1 MNEPRFEKDGLLV
14 EGQSTNLC
22 SQSENIVSGWARN
35 GTCSREKL
43 DGIFTRIIAEGGTMG
58 AYLSGLTLEVGKTY
72 TISFWAYA
80 ETLSAV
86 RIGLEKEIDGRVE
99 VLTSVPTRYSKTF
112 IATQTNG
119 AFIAYSAQ
127 GSSGAFVVGGFQLE
141 ALPFASSYIP
151 TAGAGVTRARDVV
164 TIPWA
169 LNVRPSNVSL
179 ALNYDLLGIIPA
191 AHQRL
196 IEYGGNTAPRY
207 LFQVTMSGTFES
219 NAAAAAL
226 SVSSPSIAYGSVA
239 AASTTPTRHALKL
252 TGKSLVSYTPTGPV
266 NATTD
271 VCIGAGVGG
280 AAPIYGHI
288 RNLRI
293 WHRALTDD
301 QLKAVA

>member
-1 MNEPRFEKDGLLV
+1 M
-14 EGQSTNLC
+14 
-22 SQSENIVSGWARN
+22 
-35 GTCSREKL
+35 
-43 DGIFTRIIAEGGTMG
+43 
-58 AYLSGLTLEVGKTY
+58 
-72 TISFWAYA
+72 
-80 ETLSAV
+80 
-86 RIGLEKEIDGRVE
+86 
-99 VLTSVPTRYSKTF
+99 
-112 IATQTNG
+112 
-119 AFIAYSAQ
+119 
-127 GSSGAFVVGGFQLE
+127 
-141 ALPFASSYIP
+141 
-151 TAGAGVTRARDVV
+151 TRARDVV

-179 ALNYDLLGIIPA
+179 ALNYDLLGITPA

-226 SVSSPSIAYGSVA
+226 SVSSPSIDYGSVA

-252 TGKSLVSYTPTGPV
+252 TGKSLVSYAPTGPV

-293 WHRALTDD
+293 WHRTLTDD